1 MLIKHI
7 RQLHFWICCSVTKK
21 YCNMSIIFSF
31 FHKIINNYYY
41 ADVFLQNQT
50 YFWVWLWYISIP
62 VKESHYCKINSST
75 QQWQKPTTILFI
87 CFFFFSQC
95 IWKKKKLISESTS
108 WMVSTQRGS
117 LSLWI
122 PCAIIWAGVQ
132 NSSDTVT
139 KMSCTY
145 YPKIM
150 A

>member
-1 MLIKHI
+1 MKLQQILVHLEKKKDLFFKRHTLLIKHI

-75 QQWQKPTTILFI
+75 QQWQNPTTILFI

-95 IWKKKKLISESTS
+95 IWKKKKS
-108 WMVSTQRGS
+108 WF
-117 LSLWI
+117 LSLPHEWFL
-122 PCAIIWAGVQ
+122 
-132 NSSDTVT
+132 
-139 KMSCTY
+139 
-145 YPKIM
+145 PKEEV
-150 A
+150 